1 MLIDR
6 RLIQH
11 FDWVLLILSLCIMS
25 FGLLAIYS
33 ASYVKDGHGGLSPLV
48 IKQLLWI
55 AIGLFGMTVALFWDY
70 RFLEKFAYPIYGVS
84 ILMLVLVLIVGSA
97 GGGSQ
102 RWLRLGMVSLQ
113 PSEFMKFA
121 LVVWLA
127 SRFQAEGRVRTL
139 KSLLLPL
146 ISFVVPLA
154 LILPQPDLGTALV
167 IAAVFATLVIV
178 SGYRFLTL
186 APLIVGGVA
195 VAPFLWKHLRP
206 YQQKR
211 LLSFVNPELDPLGAG
226 YHALQSKIAVGSG
239 QITGQGFM
247 KGTQNRLYF
256 LPEQHT
262 DFVFSVFAE
271 EWGFLGAG
279 LLVALYLFLVIWALR
294 IAEHARDSFG
304 ALLATGIAS
313 MIFWQVVINIAM
325 VMGMLPVVGITLP
338 LMSYGGSSLL
348 TVMIGLGF
356 LINVSMR
363 RFSLKT

>member
-1 MLIDR
+1 
-6 RLIQH
+6 
-11 FDWVLLILSLCIMS
+11 
-25 FGLLAIYS
+25 
-33 ASYVKDGHGGLSPLV
+33 
-48 IKQLLWI
+48 
-55 AIGLFGMTVALFWDY
+55 
-70 RFLEKFAYPIYGVS
+70 
-84 ILMLVLVLIVGSA
+84 
-97 GGGSQ
+97 
-102 RWLRLGMVSLQ
+102 
-113 PSEFMKFA
+113 
-121 LVVWLA
+121 
-127 SRFQAEGRVRTL
+127 
-139 KSLLLPL
+139 
-146 ISFVVPLA
+146 
-154 LILPQPDLGTALV
+154 
-167 IAAVFATLVIV
+167 
-178 SGYRFLTL
+178 
-186 APLIVGGVA
+186 
-195 VAPFLWKHLRP
+195 
-206 YQQKR
+206 
-211 LLSFVNPELDPLGAG
+211 LDPLGAG

-294 IAEHARDSFG
+294 IAQHARDSFG

-348 TVMIGLGF
+348 TVMIGIGF